1 MIRLGYLDEE
11 KGNRNTFNRVF
22 KKDFDVVMLDDNI
35 KIATIDMVLD
45 EIEHQ
50 NIDVLAVDF
59 KLADGGWVSYNGDEV
74 VRAIWE
80 KKRFFPVFMLT
91 SFVDNAL
98 KKMDNVFLVND
109 KDILSNDAK
118 VTTLKKQIFTSVETY
133 HRIVEEKSKR
143 VRQLVEKQ
151 KKGNLNADEESE
163 LLQLNVEMHAIDPKG
178 NPITPDMMQTD
189 SLKDLHK
196 MVDLANAL
204 LNSITE

>member
-109 KDILSNDAK
+109 NDILSNDAK